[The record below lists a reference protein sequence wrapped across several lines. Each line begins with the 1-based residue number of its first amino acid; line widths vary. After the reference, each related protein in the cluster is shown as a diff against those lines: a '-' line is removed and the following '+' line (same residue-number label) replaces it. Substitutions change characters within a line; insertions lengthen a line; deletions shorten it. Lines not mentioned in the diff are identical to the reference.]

1 MTEDFGGSDY
11 DCGFETG
18 WQRTMREEKMEDK
31 VIWNQ
36 GIKKIDI
43 PGFGSCL
50 VHDYRGPSE
59 NAIKDTLQ
67 YGDWTL
73 TYSNSTPVTNVGDI
87 YIDTNTLQ
95 EYVVDKDLKWQEV
108 KNEEKE
114 LKVTGDKVPSIL
126 RCNCGA
132 EGQYWG
138 MRLAFPLPL
147 CFTCLKR
154 EHKKEALP
162 KVGLWRRV
170 WRFLTRKRT

>member
-1 MTEDFGGSDY
+1 MS
-11 DCGFETG
+11 GFIVG
-18 WQRTMREEKMEDK
+18 
-31 VIWNQ
+31 Q

-50 VHDYRGPSE
+50 VHDHRGPNE
-59 NAIKDTLQ
+59 QRLMNAFADWTFTYNTSDTLVDTIDSDKGEEAIVIPESGT
-67 YGDWTL
+67 YGRMVVVE
-73 TYSNSTPVTNVGDI
+73 NS
-87 YIDTNTLQ
+87 
-95 EYVVDKDLKWQEV
+95 
-108 KNEEKE
+108 
-114 LKVTGDKVPSIL
+114 KVPEVL
-126 RCNCGA
+126 RCGCGA

-147 CFTCLKR
+147 CFTCLKK